1 MEGIGKVDIKTPH
14 KKVVFVSHLENMHII
29 RGLKSRKKDEA
40 LKISP
45 SPLSLS
51 LDFLQLQEF
60 IFSPIQLV
68 VYKIQLKHQ

>member
-1 MEGIGKVDIKTPH
+1 MEGIAKVDIKTPH

-51 LDFLQLQEF
+51 L
-60 IFSPIQLV
+60 
-68 VYKIQLKHQ
+68 